1 MFLIRGIVFSYE
13 AVRDWEAKLTPT
25 MAEALRRRRLN
36 PSNVAVQGG
45 IEMHMR
51 IIWGTILPGQWDAFE
66 AAFKKAL
73 EIRGEVKGL
82 KSQWLLRDEND
93 PDAGYAI
100 SQWESDEDM
109 RAFWD
114 SKKRRDAMAVLQ
126 PFFVNQFTITNCA
139 IRVAISH

>member
-1 MFLIRGIVFSYE
+1 MWTSPCLNRTLSLRSLAIR
-13 AVRDWEAKLTPT
+13 RCP
-25 MAEALRRRRLN
+25 LRRFPTARDN
-36 PSNVAVQGG
+36 PAKVAVQGG

-51 IIWGTILPGQWDAFE
+51 IIWGKILPGQWDAFE

-73 EIRGEVKGL
+73 DIRGEVKGL

-114 SKKRRDAMAVLQ
+114 SKPRSDAMAVIQ
-126 PFFVNQFTITNCA
+126 PFFVNQFTITNCEV
-139 IRVAISH
+139 RVAVNH